1 MFRKT
6 SKLSEVKYFKEK
18 EVSKVDNLKNSEEVK
33 NKDSSGTTTLS
44 KNSYLTNFIIFL
56 KKVHIIKYYYNIT
69 VSFIYILKILLY
81 K

>member
-33 NKDSSGTTTLS
+33 NKDSSGTITL
-44 KNSYLTNFIIFL
+44 
-56 KKVHIIKYYYNIT
+56 
-69 VSFIYILKILLY
+69 
-81 K
+81 